1 MTLVSEA
8 MNRLLV
14 AVPPEATAAV
24 AAEVARAARSEHLV
38 VLDGGN
44 LVGVLCTC
52 DLDGADADELV
63 AERMSLPVLT
73 IRPDATLEDA
83 ADTMCEC
90 GVGCLPVACGGLLL
104 GMLSEDE
111 LERAGVHPHHAV
123 HHHHHHHHR
132 DKMPHA

>member
-8 MNRLLV
+8 MSRVVV
-14 AVPPEATAAV
+14 AVPPEATAGD
-24 AAEVARAARSEHLV
+24 AAEVARAARAEHLV
-38 VLDGGN
+38 VLDAGN

-52 DLDGADADELV
+52 DLEGAERDELV

-90 GVGCLPVACGGLLL
+90 EVGCLPVACGGLLL

-111 LERAGVHPHHAV
+111 LERAGVHAHRHRHR
-123 HHHHHHHHR
+123 HHHRR